1 MTRTLVLIPTESERE
16 VLGPLLAST
25 MRADDQL
32 ELCGFGLVA
41 AAALTAQIVADL
53 RPERVLL
60 VGIAGTFSGDLPV
73 ASATAFDEVACYG
86 IGAGSGEEHRTA
98 GDMGWNY
105 VGGRVSDINIGGPVI
120 ADVITLQGLRSTS
133 AVDQSCQLLSVTS
146 VSGDSHDTAIRR
158 RRFPGAMAE
167 DMEGFAVAMACR
179 LAAVPV
185 TVVRGISNQV
195 GDRNV
200 ANWEIKLALE
210 AAADL
215 TKEVLNCRSGF
226 A

>member
-1 MTRTLVLIPTESERE
+1 MTRTLVLIPTESERN
-16 VLGPLLAST
+16 VLAPLLEST
-25 MRADDQL
+25 LRADDQL

-41 AAALTAQIVADL
+41 AAALTAQIIADL

-60 VGIAGTFSGDLPV
+60 VGIAGTFSCNLPV

-98 GDMGWNY
+98 GDMGWNH
-105 VGGRVSDINIGGPVI
+105 VGGRVSDTNIRGPVI
-120 ADVITLQGLRSTS
+120 ADAITLQEPRS
-133 AVDQSCQLLSVTS
+133 AGPVDQSCQLLSVTA
-146 VSGDSHDTAIRR
+146 VSADSKETAIRR
-158 RRFPGAMAE
+158 QRFPRAMAE

-185 TVVRGISNQV
+185 TVVRGISNEV
-195 GDRNV
+195 GDCNV
-200 ANWEIKLALE
+200 ANWQIKLALE

-215 TKEVLNCRSGF
+215 TMKVLDRRSGS